1 MKELTES
8 QKQKISRVL
17 IWATALILIWTTLVR
32 PDIGMF
38 AGTIAIA
45 LFIDFSLKLKRARRI
60 VVIVLIIAVI
70 SMAHSERA
78 RLHPPRPLLRQ
89 KVCKDNQQVLKT
101 QLEAYNLEYGF
112 YPAEANWDTFLDEPH
127 FWTPDSYS
135 WVMKYCP
142 TGTDYPY
149 EYKSD
154 TLFGNLPITNEHGTG
169 YSKCKLR
176 CIYDD
181 SHKLE
186 TEDEKAN

>member
-8 QKQKISRVL
+8 QKQKISHVL
-17 IWATALILIWTTLVR
+17 IWAMILTLIWATLIR
-32 PDIGMF
+32 PNIRMF

-45 LFIDFSLKLKRARRI
+45 LFINFFLRLKRTRRI
-60 VVIVLIIAVI
+60 VVIVLVIAMI

-78 RLHPPRPLLRQ
+78 RFHPPRLLLRQ

-101 QLEAYNLEYGF
+101 QLEAYNLQYGF
-112 YPAEANWDTFLDEPH
+112 YLAEANWDASFSD
-127 FWTPDSYS
+127 PDLWAHDPYS

-142 TGTDYPY
+142 EGTDYPY

-154 TLFGNLPITNEHGTG
+154 TLSGNLPITNEHGTG
-169 YSKCKLR
+169 YPKYKLR

-181 SHKLE
+181 SHNG
-186 TEDEKAN
+186 D